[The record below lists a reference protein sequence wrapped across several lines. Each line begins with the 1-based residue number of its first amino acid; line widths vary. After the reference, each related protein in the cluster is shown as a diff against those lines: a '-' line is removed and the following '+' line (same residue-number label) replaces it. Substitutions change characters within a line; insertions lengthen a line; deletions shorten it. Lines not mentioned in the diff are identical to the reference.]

1 MKKMNNK
8 GFSLVELIIVIA
20 IMAILIAVLAPQYLR
35 YVEKSRLQA
44 DNSTLGE
51 VANAIKV
58 AASNDTI
65 NTEIATA
72 GTVTVG
78 IPTGTAGAATG
89 LTAGSELEKEIN
101 RVCGTTLI
109 LKSNS
114 YTKATTAPSISAT
127 IDSQQVCIVTGS
139 NYISEVGATGTTITF

>member
-44 DNSTLGE
+44 DNSAIGE

-58 AASNDTI
+58 AAANDDI
-65 NTEIATA
+65 NQEIGSSVTVKLDSSYTNA
-72 GTVTVG
+72 GTKL
-78 IPTGTAGAATG
+78 AA
-89 LTAGSELEKEIN
+89 ELKS
-101 RVCGTTLI
+101 VCGTDL
-109 LKSNS
+109 
-114 YTKATTAPSISAT
+114 KATSNAYGTSLPDLTAAQINGVVTVYATQYIANVGESA
-127 IDSQQVCIVTGS
+127 GS
-139 NYISEVGATGTTITF
+139 HTF